1 MFSTTTSPIAS
12 SMCTYL
18 VGLAV
23 TADNNTV
30 AGFEVVGALE
40 VVAAPLVGLGGAAVG
55 GTAAAR
61 DGLDLVDGAHGRGRR
76 RRRALGVVAAAA
88 AAAGSSDGTD
98 SGEEKA
104 DDGSDE
110 HFDGCRSEGVVF
122 GE

>member
-1 MFSTTTSPIAS
+1 MFSATTLPIQS
-12 SMCTYL
+12 FVCTYL

-23 TADNNTV
+23 AADNNAV

-40 VVAAPLVGLGGAAVG
+40 VVAAPLVGLGSAAVG

-76 RRRALGVVAAAA
+76 RRRRVVAAAA
-88 AAAGSSDGTD
+88 ATGSSDGTD

-104 DDGSDE
+104 DDGSDK
-110 HFDGCRSEGVVF
+110 HFDGCRSESVVF

>member
-1 MFSTTTSPIAS
+1 MFSTATSPIAS

-23 TADNNTV
+23 AADNNAV
-30 AGFEVVGALE
+30 AGVEVVGALE

-61 DGLDLVDGAHGRGRR
+61 DGLDLVDWAHGRGRR
-76 RRRALGVVAAAA
+76 RRRGVVT
-88 AAAGSSDGTD
+88 AGSGDGTD
-98 SGEEKA
+98 SGDEKA

-122 GE
+122 GV